1 MEYKFK
7 AEVKQVLDI
16 VINSLYTDKEIFVRE
31 LVSNAS
37 DASGKLRY
45 RKLAK
50 DEPVPEDSLKISITL
65 DEKENVFSIEDF
77 GIGMTGEELVENL
90 GTIAHSGSKSFV
102 EAVKAAK
109 GNLSEGLIGQF
120 GVGFY
125 SVFMVSDRVDVYT
138 AGEDGK
144 GTKIVARLKKECDEF
159 SKAWRVKS
167 ILEKYSAYV
176 DFPIELNGEKIGTRR
191 AIWLKSKS
199 ELKKEDYDEFF
210 KFHTHSS
217 EEPIDC
223 LHFKADAPVE
233 LNALIYIPAANPE
246 RLGFGKTECE
256 VALYCKKVLI
266 DPRPEGLF
274 PEWMRF
280 AKGVIDSADI
290 PLNISRESMQD
301 SALVR
306 KLGRVVTKRFLKRL
320 AEIAKGDPEKY
331 AKFFKNFGMFI
342 KEGAAT
348 DFDNRDELS
357 KLLRF
362 ESSAMKEGEFAS
374 LDDYVSRM
382 KDGQKEIFYAAAQ
395 DRAAIESGPYLEAFA
410 SRGLEVLFMYEPID
424 TFLAGNLGEFSGKP
438 FASIDSAGISLSET
452 PKGADESG
460 ALSKEEADELKN
472 WIQETLGSEKASEVL
487 TSGRLVDSPAA
498 ALNADSLTPQMR
510 IMLKAMNPDSKMPAP
525 IIKFEINPKSE
536 VIKNLDSLRKSNP
549 DTAKL
554 VLDQLYD
561 NALLAAGLL
570 ENPRTMAKRLNEILA
585 KVRP

>member
-1 MEYKFK
+1 
-7 AEVKQVLDI
+7 
-16 VINSLYTDKEIFVRE
+16 
-31 LVSNAS
+31 
-37 DASGKLRY
+37 
-45 RKLAK
+45 
-50 DEPVPEDSLKISITL
+50 
-65 DEKENVFSIEDF
+65 
-77 GIGMTGEELVENL
+77 
-90 GTIAHSGSKSFV
+90 
-102 EAVKAAK
+102 
-109 GNLSEGLIGQF
+109 
-120 GVGFY
+120 
-125 SVFMVSDRVDVYT
+125 
-138 AGEDGK
+138 
-144 GTKIVARLKKECDEF
+144 
-159 SKAWRVKS
+159 
-167 ILEKYSAYV
+167 
-176 DFPIELNGEKIGTRR
+176 
-191 AIWLKSKS
+191 
-199 ELKKEDYDEFF
+199 
-210 KFHTHSS
+210 
-217 EEPIDC
+217 
-223 LHFKADAPVE
+223 
-233 LNALIYIPAANPE
+233 
-246 RLGFGKTECE
+246 
-256 VALYCKKVLI
+256 
-266 DPRPEGLF
+266 
-274 PEWMRF
+274 MRF

-306 KLGRVVTKRFLKRL
+306 KLGKVVTKRFLKRL
-320 AEIAKGDPEKY
+320 AEIAKSEPEKY
-331 AKFFKNFGMFI
+331 TKFFKNFGMFI

-348 DFDNRDELS
+348 DFDNREELS

-362 ESSAMKEGEFAS
+362 ESSVQKEGEFAS
-374 LDDYVSRM
+374 LEDYVSRM

-424 TFLAGNLGEFSGKP
+424 TFLVGNLGEFSGKP

-452 PKGADESG
+452 PKGAGESG
-460 ALSKEEADELKN
+460 SLSKEEAEELKN
-472 WIQETLGSEKASEVL
+472 WIKETLGSEKASEVL

-510 IMLKAMNPDSKMPAP
+510 MMLKAMNPDSKMPAP